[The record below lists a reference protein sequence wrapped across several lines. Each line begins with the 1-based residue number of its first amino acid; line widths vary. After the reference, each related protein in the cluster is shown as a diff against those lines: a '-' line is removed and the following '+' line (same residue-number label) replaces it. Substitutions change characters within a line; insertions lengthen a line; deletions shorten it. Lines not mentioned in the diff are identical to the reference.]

1 MENYRGSG
9 SRYREKSANN
19 YWTISGNEEWSGF
32 YIKRRRKIGDIDL
45 FEYAFSLFAYST
57 KEGEVDSD
65 GEYDK
70 D

>member
-1 MENYRGSG
+1 MI
-9 SRYREKSANN
+9 
-19 YWTISGNEEWSGF
+19 WF